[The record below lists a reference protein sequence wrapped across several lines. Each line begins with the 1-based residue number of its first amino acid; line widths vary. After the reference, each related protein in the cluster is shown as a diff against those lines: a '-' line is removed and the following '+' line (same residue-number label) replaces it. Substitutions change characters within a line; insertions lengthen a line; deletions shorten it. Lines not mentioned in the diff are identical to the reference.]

1 MTIKNGLIGG
11 FVGSAVLAVMFVLKN
26 MMGITPDLDI
36 IKMLSAMMGMS
47 AMMAWVA
54 HFMIGTIV
62 WGGIFAVANS
72 SIPGG
77 SQTAKGVVVGLAA
90 WLMMEVVVMPMAG
103 GGFFG
108 LGFGMMGV
116 AMPLMLHILFGA
128 VMGFTASYLGQGD
141 AKPA

>member
-11 FVGSAVLAVMFVLKN
+11 FVGSAVLAVMFVLKG
-26 MMGITPDLDI
+26 MMGITPNLDI

-72 SIPGG
+72 AIPGG
-77 SQTAKGVVVGLAA
+77 SQTGKGVVVGLAA
-90 WLMMEVVVMPMAG
+90 WLMMEVIVMPMAG

-108 LGFGMMGV
+108 LNFGMMGV
-116 AMPLMLHILFGA
+116 AMPLVLHILFGG
-128 VMGFTASYLGQGD
+128 VMGFTASYLGEGD
-141 AKPA
+141 AKTA